1 MLRCIES
8 FATTTNGRNRVIRE
22 GNLVRDDDAIVE
34 GREHLFE
41 TVEENVEGFRSR
53 PEPVVERA
61 TAEPGER
68 RRVGRRAGTARKPA
82 KKAAPAKAAKS
93 EPTQGDDDAQ
103 GDGNSDEE

>member
-22 GNLVRDDDAIVE
+22 GNLLPDDHELVA

-41 TVEENVEGFRSR
+41 TVEENVEGYRAR
-53 PEPVVERA
+53 PELVVERA

-68 RRVGRRAGTARKPA
+68 RRVGRRAGNQRKPA
-82 KKAAPAKAAKS
+82 KTAEPAQSSDAA
-93 EPTQGDDDAQ
+93 EGDED
-103 GDGNSDEE
+103 